1 MLQPFLMG
9 RLVAVHPL
17 AIIFAI
23 TAGVVVAGVVGAL
36 IAVPLAACLNGV
48 VRHLAS
54 VAEEYRGRTTRR
66 RDPTVA
72 RTRMTDIHGVC
83 LALPGAALT
92 FPFGEETAVFKVGGK
107 VFAITAAESP
117 THVTLKAEP
126 EEVTGLVETYEAII
140 RGYHMNKKHWITV
153 QVDGALPDGL
163 VEELVE
169 DSYDLVVDNLPAR
182 DRP

>member
-1 MLQPFLMG
+1 
-9 RLVAVHPL
+9 
-17 AIIFAI
+17 
-23 TAGVVVAGVVGAL
+23 
-36 IAVPLAACLNGV
+36 
-48 VRHLAS
+48 
-54 VAEEYRGRTTRR
+54 
-66 RDPTVA
+66 
-72 RTRMTDIHGVC
+72 MTDIHGVC
-83 LALPGAALT
+83 LALPGATLT

-126 EEVTGLVETYEAII
+126 EEVTGLVETYESVI

-153 QVDGALPDGL
+153 QVDGGDLPDGL
-163 VEELVE
+163 VAELVE